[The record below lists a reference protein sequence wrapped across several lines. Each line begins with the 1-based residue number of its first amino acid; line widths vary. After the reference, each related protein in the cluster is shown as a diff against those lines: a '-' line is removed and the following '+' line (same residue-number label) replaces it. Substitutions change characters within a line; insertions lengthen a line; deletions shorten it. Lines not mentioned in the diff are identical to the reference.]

1 MAKPLDQMVLVYPA
15 KDEAFEHAS
24 QVGAVVVNFTNT
36 FYAGRMTILAAL
48 DPSVAANLEILP
60 KLERLGCRI
69 DMPSGVTVPL
79 AADAVASAPP
89 SELLKLVVAGG
100 WDHLDLLLD
109 PATGRGLFSGLTLG
123 EMAMCRPPQG
133 WSEGR
138 ANLFPWDMAG
148 WQMPGSA
155 HGGSWKAPQLAAKP
169 GHGRYVVAFEGEQLA
184 SAPSAQPAAP
194 VAKPSAAPAAPAA
207 QPAVAVEGPFVP
219 DMLATLEAARAAG
232 GDAAAAVETLIAAN
246 HDGTAGAFQAAA
258 AVYLARRAEGAS
270 APKAQITAA
279 IRNAVASYPEPLK
292 AAVFAI
298 LPHIPSPSGA

>member
-1 MAKPLDQMVLVYPA
+1 MATPLDRMVLVYPA

-24 QVGAVVVNFTNT
+24 QVGSVVVNFTNT
-36 FYAGRMTILAAL
+36 FYAGRMTVLAAL
-48 DPSVAANLEILP
+48 DPNVAANLEILP
-60 KLERLGCRI
+60 RLERLGCRI

-89 SELLKLVVAGG
+89 SELLKLVVGGG
-100 WDHLDLLLD
+100 WDNVDLLLD

-138 ANLFPWDMAG
+138 AGLYPWDMAG
-148 WQMPGSA
+148 WQMPGAA

-169 GHGRYVVAFEGEQLA
+169 GHGRYVVAFEGEPVA
-184 SAPSAQPAAP
+184 GAPAAQPAAP
-194 VAKPSAAPAAPAA
+194 VAKPAGAPAAK
-207 QPAVAVEGPFVP
+207 PAVAVEGPFVP
-219 DMLATLEAARAAG
+219 DLLATLEAARAAG
-232 GDAAAAVETLIAAN
+232 GDAATAVETLIAAN
-246 HDGTAGAFQAAA
+246 HDGTASAFQAAA
-258 AVYLARRAEGAS
+258 AVYLARRAEGAN
-270 APKAQITAA
+270 APKSQITVA

-292 AAVFAI
+292 GAVAAI